1 MKMTES
7 GSVSVTHSVVL
18 VGEKSGKTNEK
29 EQRPERNGYHI
40 SRYSYRHLQS
50 GCEKKKRI
58 EKRGPHCVYVY
69 VVERNGKKTSPN
81 AGGSYLPNTLGMSA
95 GRIYK

>member
-1 MKMTES
+1 MKKSKGRNETGITS
-7 GSVSVTHSVVL
+7 AGIATVTCSPAV
-18 VGEKSGKTNEK
+18 KKRK
-29 EQRPERNGYHI
+29 
-40 SRYSYRHLQS
+40 
-50 GCEKKKRI
+50 EKKRKEKKRK

>member
-1 MKMTES
+1 MKKSKGRNETGITS
-7 GSVSVTHSVVL
+7 AGIATVTCSPAV
-18 VGEKSGKTNEK
+18 KKRK
-29 EQRPERNGYHI
+29 
-40 SRYSYRHLQS
+40 
-50 GCEKKKRI
+50 EKKRK

>member
-1 MKMTES
+1 M
-7 GSVSVTHSVVL
+7 
-18 VGEKSGKTNEK
+18 
-29 EQRPERNGYHI
+29 
-40 SRYSYRHLQS
+40 
-50 GCEKKKRI
+50 
-58 EKRGPHCVYVY
+58 YVY